1 MLEFSDKKVVSRA
14 VIEDAITEEDIA
26 NIVITAFEGGI
37 NYWAGLDKLTPEWED
52 KPKGEPNSTWAT
64 KILIEGKEVKLYDVE
79 GEDTFKPLTLNG
91 ILKGI
96 AQNAKERAWDAD
108 HRNGDATTADA
119 IIQYAMFGEIVYG

>member
-1 MLEFSDKKVVSRA
+1 
-14 VIEDAITEEDIA
+14 
-26 NIVITAFEGGI
+26 
-37 NYWAGLDKLTPEWED
+37 
-52 KPKGEPNSTWAT
+52 
-64 KILIEGKEVKLYDVE
+64 
-79 GEDTFKPLTLNG
+79 LNG